1 MDIIDTHLDKREQ
14 LMKELL
20 KQIEEKEKEDG

>member
-1 MDIIDTHLDKREQ
+1 MDIIDTHLEKREQ